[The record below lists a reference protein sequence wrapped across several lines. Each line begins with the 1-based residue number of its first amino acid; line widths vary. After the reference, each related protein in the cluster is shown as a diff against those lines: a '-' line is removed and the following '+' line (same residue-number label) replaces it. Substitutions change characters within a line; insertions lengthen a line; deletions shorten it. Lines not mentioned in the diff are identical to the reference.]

1 MNEKDNEGKLGNPEV
16 LMDFYQGRTTNC
28 LVLEGKELLR
38 KEKKKPCTRGL
49 QIIWLSLVIRKQN
62 IREDGRE

>member
-38 KEKKKPCTRGL
+38 KEKKKTLHQRP
-49 QIIWLSLVIRKQN
+49 SDNLVKFSDT
-62 IREDGRE
+62 ETKY